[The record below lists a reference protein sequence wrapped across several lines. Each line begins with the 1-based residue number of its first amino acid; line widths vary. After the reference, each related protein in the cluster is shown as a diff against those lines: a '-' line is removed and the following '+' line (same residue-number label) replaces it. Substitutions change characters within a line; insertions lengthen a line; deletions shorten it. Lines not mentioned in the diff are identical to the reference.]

1 MNFIN
6 KLLGSHRKK
15 AYDAYKKG
23 IECYNQ
29 LKFSQAITYFEEAR
43 AEKALRKSL
52 EFKLATFYCGLAYR
66 NLGIVHFT
74 RENNEQALLYF
85 KKAQKC
91 NPGHIDLNY
100 FIGICLNNI
109 GQFKEAME
117 AFKLIQETEPWNIPN
132 KLKMAVILHNLKMW
146 GNAEKIYRNLLEKNP
161 NFADIHFHLGLSLMN
176 QGKSQE
182 AIDAFKQAVQI
193 NPNYINARI
202 KLGITLASQ
211 GYLNEAS
218 EHLNTIIKK
227 NPNYA
232 DVHYLLGLIKQERND
247 SRGAIDCLKNAVTI
261 SPAFKNAQ
269 VKLIMLH
276 CQTGNTEKAETQLI
290 QALKY
295 YPDDFR
301 LKSVKKFFKIFN
313 PEETSKDEISREFRA
328 IFGDQ
333 HSLAALRN
341 EFHKGL
347 DIMPNFSEI
356 IAIFSNSRFT
366 QEDSAISE
374 FLIPLIKDQINKT
387 PTYPDLHN
395 SLGMQLLFRNKLVEA
410 EKAFTTAVELN
421 PNYVTARINLLK
433 TLHKLGKNEETC
445 KQGKII
451 LSKQCLFPDVFFTI
465 AQAFFALKNYDEA
478 LIHAAKAL
486 ELQPSMKN
494 AHLLIS
500 HIYDNLG
507 HYELAINE
515 INKYLQSHEAVT
527 QVSEAKNL
535 LKKLQKKNM
544 NT

>member
-6 KLLGSHRKK
+6 KLLGSNRKK
-15 AYDAYKKG
+15 AHDAYKQG
-23 IECYNQ
+23 IEYYNR
-29 LKFSQAITYFEEAR
+29 LKFSEAIAYFEQVHS
-43 AEKALRKSL
+43 EKALKKSL

-66 NLGIVHFT
+66 NMGIVHFT

-85 KKAQKC
+85 QKAQEC

-109 GQFKEAME
+109 GRFKEAME
-117 AFKLIQETEPWNIPN
+117 SFKIIQETEPWNIPN

-146 GNAEKIYRNLLEKNP
+146 SNAEKIYKSLLEKNP

-176 QGKSQE
+176 QGKSQD
-182 AIDAFKQAVQI
+182 AIDAFKQAIQI
-193 NPNYINARI
+193 NPNYVNARI
-202 KLGITLASQ
+202 KLGITLASL
-211 GYLNEAS
+211 GRVNEAS
-218 EHLNTIIKK
+218 QHLNTIIEK

-232 DVHYLLGLIKQERND
+232 DVHYLLGLIKQECNEIK
-247 SRGAIDCLKNAVTI
+247 GAIHCLKKAVAI

-276 CQTGNTEKAETQLI
+276 CQTGETDEAERQLN
-290 QALKY
+290 QALEH
-295 YPDDFR
+295 YPNDNR

-313 PEETSKDEISREFRA
+313 PEVSSRDEISREFRA
-328 IFGDQ
+328 IFGDH

-366 QEDSAISE
+366 QEDTAISE
-374 FLIPLIKDQINKT
+374 FLIPLIKEQISKT

-395 SLGMQLLFRNKLVEA
+395 SLGMQLLFQNKLVEA
-410 EKAFTTAVELN
+410 EKAFATAVELN
-421 PNYVTARINLLK
+421 PDYVTARINLLK
-433 TLHKLGKNEETC
+433 TLQKIGKNEEAC

-451 LSKQCLFPDVFFTI
+451 LSKECLFPDVFFTI
-465 AQAFFALKNYDEA
+465 SQAFFALENYDEA
-478 LIHAAKAL
+478 LIHAAKVL
-486 ELQPSMKN
+486 QLQPSMKRV
-494 AHLLIS
+494 HLLIAQ
-500 HIYDNLG
+500 IYENLG

-515 INKYLQSHEAVT
+515 LNKYLKSHEAVG
-527 QVSEAKNL
+527 QLSEAKKM

-544 NT
+544 NV